1 VETGITAVKGIFT
14 DAGIKEHF
22 HQDYS
27 VGIIWHNTHGYVH
40 GKKEYIAKTGEMR
53 IFSPYD
59 LHRSLEGSWG
69 YTQIFISPEFLT
81 KFINDLTL
89 EEGKLPNFALHSK
102 DLKILQL
109 SNTLYNALHNP
120 MCDLLEIEQASSD
133 FLSQLMHHTKERI
146 QPQEQHHKTGKL
158 NMAIEYIH
166 AHLDQPTL
174 TIEEIAREIGISPYH
189 FARSFKKQFGLPP
202 HKYIVSL
209 RVEKAKKL
217 ILGGVP
223 AAYAALQSGFSDQS
237 HMIKNL
243 RIYLGFTP
251 TTLTDSLTK
260 RDHF

>member
-22 HQDYS
+22 HEDYS
-27 VGIIWHNTHGYVH
+27 VGIIWHNTHGYMH

-69 YTQIFISPEFLT
+69 YTQIFIVPEFLA
-81 KFINDLTL
+81 KFISDITL
-89 EEGKLPNFALHSK
+89 EEGKLPNFAPHSK
-102 DLKILQL
+102 DLKILQR
-109 SNTLYNALHNP
+109 SNALYNALHSP
-120 MCDLLEIEQASSD
+120 SHDRLEIEQASSD
-133 FLSQLMHHTKERI
+133 FLLQLMHHTKERI
-146 QPQEQHHKTGKL
+146 QPQEQGYQTRKL
-158 NMAIEYIH
+158 NTAIDYIQ
-166 AHLDQPTL
+166 AHLDQQTL
-174 TIEEIAREIGISPYH
+174 TIEEIAKETGISPYH

-217 ILGGVP
+217 ILNGVP
-223 AAYAALQSGFSDQS
+223 AAYVALQSGFSDQS

-251 TTLTDSLTK
+251 TALAGSLIK